1 MGTIFG
7 KKRRK
12 KDFRLF
18 ESNLHKFY
26 LIDFVPVENG
36 TTTKAYW

>member
-18 ESNLHKFY
+18 ESVSVYVF
-26 LIDFVPVENG
+26 ITSGTMEGFFFVEI
-36 TTTKAYW
+36 YS